1 MLQPMISM
9 RIIGSESIDGQ
20 LVRSSF
26 DTASPD
32 RLRQRPFIDF
42 VSDRSGRKRSAHAAD
57 FKKSRTGAVRFGSI
71 S

>member
-9 RIIGSESIDGQ
+9 RIIGSESIDGSCAVYST
-20 LVRSSF
+20 LLYR
-26 DTASPD
+26 
-32 RLRQRPFIDF
+32 IDF

-57 FKKSRTGAVRFGSI
+57 FKTSRTGAVRFGSI